1 MTITEVTAFDEVLS
15 KSWEEELIIRAESL
29 GYLPKKE
36 DPFCDGDMCDID
48 FQATGS
54 VTGAALLIAGSAL
67 GGGMLAVPQ
76 ATAGAGAIPSIAAL
90 IGMWAFLLIEGLLLV
105 EVNVAVATWLE
116 RRSASMLSLAR
127 ITLGRS
133 LGSIVVASYLL
144 FSNAVLISQIARGGA
159 ILSSLVPAVSHTA
172 GVLLVAGTGASLI
185 YCNNSSGIDRTNQ
198 MLTAVL
204 VATFCGML
212 ALGMP
217 SAVWDRL
224 LRMDWLAAPGTVPTI
239 LQVLTYGNLI
249 PVACT
254 YLNHDVR
261 RIRKA
266 VIIGSSIPT
275 VMVALWTVMA
285 TALVPFTPGVAMAD
299 PTDTLIHGGG
309 GTLVATVV
317 TIFAACAVYTTI
329 IGILMSLHEF
339 WEEALRENADS
350 RSNKLS
356 PKSLRFVWYKHPG
369 VQEVASRIAA
379 LAPAT
384 IIAVAASGEI
394 FYKVLAFSG
403 AYVATILF
411 GIAPPLMVMVTRGQ
425 RPMGRRWE
433 GPDSQQIVP
442 GGNWTLGA
450 LSLVTLY
457 IIFMSAQVDIPNFV
471 HWMKAIF

>member
-1 MTITEVTAFDEVLS
+1 
-15 KSWEEELIIRAESL
+15 
-29 GYLPKKE
+29 
-36 DPFCDGDMCDID
+36 
-48 FQATGS
+48 
-54 VTGAALLIAGSAL
+54 
-67 GGGMLAVPQ
+67 
-76 ATAGAGAIPSIAAL
+76 
-90 IGMWAFLLIEGLLLV
+90 
-105 EVNVAVATWLE
+105 
-116 RRSASMLSLAR
+116 
-127 ITLGRS
+127 
-133 LGSIVVASYLL
+133 VVASYLL

-450 LSLVTLY
+450 LSLVTVCPPL
-457 IIFMSAQVDIPNFV
+457 FV
-471 HWMKAIF
+471 HTVHKSPISAARSFHHQQAELTPFLLLCVCVCVCVWLFLSAVHNFHVSASGHSQFCALDEGHLLSVAVTPTRRAGLRK